1 MAVNWMSSTGRMG
14 GNHLRPE
21 TYVGRGVADVTHDPA
36 LRGALSDLE
45 DIEGRTYFGA
55 RGLGVSF
62 VAADGRITTVHV
74 HVQPDG
80 EHGAYRADLPWGLR
94 QDMRRVDVRSVL
106 GIPER
111 SGEQTNVPVLGV
123 GAPWDRFS
131 THGLL
136 LHVRYRLDDVPGI
149 AKLAFMLPEVAPS
162 GPGHAPAA
170 KRITSGWRLGRRSG

>member
-1 MAVNWMSSTGRMG
+1 MG
-14 GNHLRPE
+14 GTNLRPE
-21 TYVGRGVADVTHDPA
+21 TYVGRGVEDVTHDA
-36 LRGALSDLE
+36 AVRGALSDPE

-74 HVQPDG
+74 HVQPDA
-80 EHGAYRADLPWGLR
+80 ENGAYRADLPWGLR
-94 QDMRRVDVRSVL
+94 RDMRRDDVRSLL

-123 GAPWDRFS
+123 RAPWDRFS
-131 THGLL
+131 SHGLL
-136 LHVRYRLDDVPGI
+136 LHVRYCRDDYPGI
-149 AKLAFMLPEVAPS
+149 EKLALMLPEVAPS
-162 GPGHAPAA
+162 RPGDAPAT